1 LPFKRRP
8 ASFRVG
14 GNMASSTKVFGVDDK
29 RLSLKPERFDG
40 FLSVAAMVLL
50 AFVFAALFRGR
61 AQWSHVPLIVWAHLV
76 TIVIATALTPI
87 MLLRRRGD
95 WVHRRL
101 GWLWASAMALTAL
114 LTFGI
119 RGLNGGGLSFI
130 HILSAWTLVQ
140 VPVIIWTARSHQV
153 ARHRSAVRGMVT
165 GALIIAGVFTF
176 PFSRLLGRWL
186 FGCCHSVDSA
196 FAMKS
201 RVGSG
206 VGPNVCF
213 PPQPCRCGWS
223 VNDPI
228 ADIHSSQSD
237 WIQPF
242 ATQFI

>member
-1 LPFKRRP
+1 MWAKIVRGGLSVTFATMKNATNVNICFPPQTRHCGRGVSDPIADIRADDSCEGWEGLRFKRRP

-14 GNMASSTKVFGVDDK
+14 RNMATSTKVFGVNDK

-76 TIVIATALTPI
+76 TIVVATALTPI

-95 WVHRRL
+95 WVHRCL

-140 VPVIIWTARSHQV
+140 VPVIIWTTRSHQV

-176 PFSRLLGRWL
+176 PFGRLLGRWL
-186 FGCCHSVDSA
+186 FG
-196 FAMKS
+196 
-201 RVGSG
+201 
-206 VGPNVCF
+206 
-213 PPQPCRCGWS
+213 
-223 VNDPI
+223 
-228 ADIHSSQSD
+228 
-237 WIQPF
+237 
-242 ATQFI
+242 